1 MDPPYLSPDS
11 KNTIV
16 SDVGCGMYGIE
27 CRVRMHTS
35 VFFIEMSACAAPFG
49 VEGCRSP
56 QAKNFS

>member
-1 MDPPYLSPDS
+1 
-11 KNTIV
+11 
-16 SDVGCGMYGIE
+16 MYGIE

-49 VEGCRSP
+49 VEGCKSP